1 MRPRFVGGRG
11 RALSGSGMLPVE
23 AALASPPL
31 AADGEKRGSVRAGIS
46 QALISQ
52 GSDGLGWSALSLFP
66 SRYFLLMGRTAHSCG
81 GAGVCVC
88 VSRLLSTPRR
98 TAAHAASPHSSSSP
112 VPPPS
117 RRRGEEGPA
126 AGARR
131 FPTVRPSSFPVS
143 PPRSSATPSRALAVL
158 LAQRAVW
165 LLR

>member
-31 AADGEKRGSVRAGIS
+31 AADREKRGSVRAGIS

-52 GSDGLGWSALSLFP
+52 GSDGLGWSGLSLFP

-81 GAGVCVC
+81 GAGGCVC

-98 TAAHAASPHSSSSP
+98 TAAHAARPHPTRRLPRFPLLPAVVERRSPRLAP
-112 VPPPS
+112 VAP
-117 RRRGEEGPA
+117 
-126 AGARR
+126 RR
-131 FPTVRPSSFPVS
+131 FG
-143 PPRSSATPSRALAVL
+143 PPAST
-158 LAQRAVW
+158 
-165 LLR
+165 